1 MKPKQP
7 FTVNNIVEA
16 TDKHFYYIESG
27 KLNLPNTF
35 SPDDLE
41 FFYKYFVINLLKLSI
56 LNLKSSMS

>member
-1 MKPKQP
+1 MTSKQP
-7 FTVNNIVEA
+7 FTKYNIVEP